1 MAGYKFKG
9 DPSPDA
15 PFLNGVPKRDL
26 SLDEFRALE
35 PSAQSAVAHSDLYER
50 IPDEPAPEAKP
61 AGPPSAQDTAKP
73 AATAAPSTPAAAP
86 AKGEGSGS

>member
-1 MAGYKFKG
+1 MAGYKFTG

-15 PFLNGVPKRDL
+15 PFLNGVPKHDL
-26 SLDEFRALE
+26 SQDEFRALE

-50 IPDEPAPEAKP
+50 IPDEPAHDAATP
-61 AGPPSAQDTAKP
+61 AAPAKP